1 MQLAE
6 VRMRLSCKG
15 NGNVLLFS
23 VETEELGNHEE
34 NVTKSSVGRRHFVA
48 AAPSLYPQRD
58 LSQENLSTA
67 KSFFWQYLAAFPFWR
82 SPGL

>member
-6 VRMRLSCKG
+6 VRMRLCCKG
-15 NGNVLLFS
+15 NGNVFLFP
-23 VETEELGNHEE
+23 VETEELGNREE

-48 AAPSLYPQRD
+48 AAPSLYSQTD
-58 LSQENLSTA
+58 LNQGNSSTA
-67 KSFFWQYLAAFPFWR
+67 KSFFWQYPAAFPLWR